1 MSGRFLFLFV
11 STAAFAQAPAADQLY
26 RDAVTLG
33 RQGNTPAV
41 ISKYE
46 QFLKLYPE
54 SVEARTNLGAE
65 LAKLG
70 KYDEAI
76 KNYKIALQ
84 HDSRNATVRLNLA
97 LAWYKQSAFD
107 KAADELSEVRRLQP
121 QNMQPLYLLADCDLR
136 LGRYKDAIALVEP
149 AYQANKDDKAL
160 AYILGVAL
168 IKDGQIEKGQPVIDR
183 ILAQGDTAEA
193 NLLLGASALA
203 AGDDLKALTTLR
215 RAVDLDARLPGI
227 WSLYGHAQMQ
237 NNDNSGAEASFR
249 KALAADPNDF
259 DANLDLGA
267 LLRHDGDFQNATNFL
282 AQALRLRP
290 SSLTARFQMGAVNLS
305 LGRFEEARSYL
316 EGVAREAPDFQPVHV
331 QLASLYFKMKRKE
344 DSERERQLVL
354 KLNGQQPR
362 P

>member
-1 MSGRFLFLFV
+1 MSGRAVFLFLAV
-11 STAAFAQAPAADQLY
+11 AAFAQAPPSDRLY

-33 RQGNTPAV
+33 LQGNTQAA

-46 QFLKLYPE
+46 QFLKLHPE
-54 SVEARTNLGAE
+54 SVGARTNLGVE

-76 KNYKIALQ
+76 ENYKIALS
-84 HDSRNATVRLNLA
+84 HDSLNATVRLNLA

-107 KAADELSEVRRLQP
+107 KAAGELTGVRRVQP
-121 QNMQPLYLLADCDLR
+121 QNKQALYLLADCDLR
-136 LGRYKDAIALVEP
+136 LGRYKDAIALVDP
-149 AYQANKDDKAL
+149 AYQATPDDRAL
-160 AYILGVAL
+160 AYVLGVAL
-168 IKDGQIEKGQPVIDR
+168 IKDGQIEKGKPVIDR
-183 ILAQGDTAEA
+183 ILAQGETAEA

-203 AGDDLKALTTLR
+203 AGDDEKALKTLR

-227 WSLYGHAQMQ
+227 WSLYGRAQMEI
-237 NNDNSGAEASFR
+237 NDNPGAEASFR
-249 KALAADPNDF
+249 KALQADANDF

-267 LLRHDGDFQNATNFL
+267 LLRHDGDFQNAATFL

-290 SSLTARFQMGAVNLS
+290 SSLTARFQMGALDLS
-305 LGRFEEARSYL
+305 LGRFDEARAYL
-316 EGVAREAPDFQPVHV
+316 EGVARESPDFQPVHV
-331 QLASLYFKMKRKE
+331 QLASLYFKMNRKV

>member
-1 MSGRFLFLFV
+1 MFLFLAA
-11 STAAFAQAPAADQLY
+11 AAFAQAPPSDQLY

-33 RQGNTPAV
+33 GQGHTQAA
-41 ISKYE
+41 IFKYE
-46 QFLKLYPE
+46 QFLKLHPE
-54 SVEARTNLGAE
+54 SVEARTNLGVE

-70 KYDEAI
+70 NYGEAI
-76 KNYKIALQ
+76 KNYKIALA
-84 HDSRNATVRLNLA
+84 HDSQNATVRLNLA

-107 KAADELSEVRRLQP
+107 KAADELSEVLRLQP
-121 QNMQPLYLLADCDLR
+121 QNTQPLYLLADCELR
-136 LGRYKDAIALVEP
+136 LGRYKDAIALVDP
-149 AYQANKDDKAL
+149 AYQANPDDKAL
-160 AYILGVAL
+160 AYVLGVAL

-183 ILAQGDTAEA
+183 ILAHGDTAEA

-203 AGDDLKALTTLR
+203 AGDDEKALRTLR

-227 WSLYGHAQMQ
+227 WSLYGRAQMQ
-237 NNDNSGAEASFR
+237 NNDNTGAEASFR
-249 KALAADPNDF
+249 KALQADPHDF

-267 LLRHDGDFQNATNFL
+267 LLRHDGDFQNAAPFI

-305 LGRFEEARSYL
+305 LGRFEEARAYL
-316 EGVAREAPDFQPVHV
+316 EGVAREAPDFQPVHM
-331 QLASLYFKMKRKE
+331 QLASLYFKMKRTE